1 MTDLPLSGIR
11 VLDLTQAYAGPTCT
25 RILADLGA
33 DVIKVEGLRRIDI
46 TRNFTIADNESA
58 DDYWNHAGYF
68 LYRNGGKRSL
78 TLDFTDDKAIDLF
91 KKLVPHADIV
101 AESFTPRVM
110 EKFGLGYDSLRE
122 IKEDIIMISLSGY
135 GRNGAWRDFTAY
147 GMGLEPASGISSLT
161 GYRGGDP
168 LRTGIS
174 FTDPYSGV
182 AGAGAT
188 LAALVYRRRTGKGQH
203 IDLSEQEAAIPVT
216 GYALMDQ
223 AMNGRGPERIGNR
236 SHWYAPQ
243 GCYRCAPSGAESDS
257 GGGDD
262 NWLVIT
268 IRNDDEWTAF
278 CKAVGREEW
287 ATDERF
293 SSVDARFRNHDELD
307 DLIASWTR
315 EQDQMDAMHLL
326 QNAGVVAAAVLNP
339 KQVLLDEHL
348 KARGYFDRVDTEGQ
362 GIRPVPKQVGARFS
376 AFELDTAHRAPRLGE
391 HNKEVLQGLIG
402 LGDDELAKLQEDNV
416 IGDTPVSEVP
426 LDLMRM
432 FVQWPTTTFLSMGA
446 LAALDSDYKQQ
457 LGIDGNGGSS

>member
-1 MTDLPLSGIR
+1 MTSLPLSGVR
-11 VLDLTQAYAGPTCT
+11 VLDLTQVYAGPTCT
-25 RILADLGA
+25 RVLADLGA
-33 DVIKVEGLRRIDI
+33 DVIKIEGLRRMDI
-46 TRNFTIADNESA
+46 TRNFTMADNDSA

-68 LYRNGGKRSL
+68 LYRNGGKKSL
-78 TLDFTDDKAIDLF
+78 TLDFTDEKAIELF

-110 EKFGLGYDSLRE
+110 DKLGLGYDSLRE
-122 IKEDIIMISLSGY
+122 IKEDIIMVSLSGY

-174 FTDPYSGV
+174 FTDPYSGI

-188 LAALVYRRRTGKGQH
+188 LAALVYRRRTSKGQH
-203 IDLSEQEAAIPVT
+203 VDLSEQEAAIPVT

-243 GCYRCAPSGAESDS
+243 GCYPCT
-257 GGGDD
+257 GDD

-268 IRNDDEWTAF
+268 IRTDDDWTAL
-278 CKAVGREEW
+278 CNAVGHDEW

-293 SSVDARFRNHDELD
+293 SSVDSRFQHHDELD
-307 DLIASWTR
+307 ELIATWTR
-315 EQDQMDAMHLL
+315 GQDQMDAMHLL
-326 QNAGVVAAAVLNP
+326 QNAGVVAAAVLNH
-339 KQVLLDEHL
+339 KQVLMDGHL

-362 GIRPVPKQVGARFS
+362 GIRPVPKQVGAKFS
-376 AFELDTAHRAPRLGE
+376 AFELESGRRAPRLGE
-391 HNKEVLQGLIG
+391 HNKEVLRGLIG

-416 IGDTPVSEVP
+416 IGDAPLSEVP
-426 LDLMRM
+426 LELMRM
-432 FVQWPTTTFLSMGA
+432 VVQWPTTTFLNMGA
-446 LAALDSDYKQQ
+446 LVALETDYKQQ
-457 LGIDGNGGSS
+457 LGIDGITGNDGSHGNEDSS